1 MSLSQLP
8 LQSLQPS
15 ANDQTLSH
23 TPKRLSVVKASCS
36 ASRSSFVRLSV
47 LQTDKMLSSLKPSVA
62 VKAPIAASGRVFVA
76 APVSAR
82 QPVRRLAPVARPA
95 LLLDQPLAQDVS
107 RQSNN
112 VLSDLINMVVHWLEP
127 QEQSHVG

>member
-1 MSLSQLP
+1 
-8 LQSLQPS
+8 
-15 ANDQTLSH
+15 
-23 TPKRLSVVKASCS
+23 
-36 ASRSSFVRLSV
+36 
-47 LQTDKMLSSLKPSVA
+47 MLSSLKPSVA
-62 VKAPIAASGRVFVA
+62 VKAPIAASGRVSVA